1 MNEIY
6 ASLNET
12 FKYRQFTNSFF
23 VPFLFIIILFAA
35 ADDIPSRWFWIEKT
49 KSSLNFRFFFSSYK
63 FKIKNLYSNSPD
75 FKGKFWKNESNSNEL
90 NLTESNLTE
99 LRISTELLLVHFEFI
114 LRKNIKFKPLTS
126 FVFFECHLVFDI
138 LKLQSFA
145 FFSESIESF
154 KLLQMFVFKLVD
166 LFVHKL

>member
-75 FKGKFWKNESNSNEL
+75 FKGKFWKNESN
-90 NLTESNLTE
+90 LTE

-126 FVFFECHLVFDI
+126 FVCFECHLVFDI